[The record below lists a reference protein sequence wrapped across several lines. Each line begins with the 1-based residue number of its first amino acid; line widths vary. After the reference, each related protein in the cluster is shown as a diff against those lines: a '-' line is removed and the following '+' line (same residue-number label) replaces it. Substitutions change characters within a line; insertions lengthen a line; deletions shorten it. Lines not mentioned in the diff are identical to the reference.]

1 MQDQLQVVP
10 ATTKEVF
17 ANHSYDAMWAT
28 EEVEPGSG
36 AEIYYP
42 YLTASTCVR
51 DQVIHTAATAQ

>member
-28 EEVEPGSG
+28 EEVNLAVVLKS
-36 AEIYYP
+36 I
-42 YLTASTCVR
+42 TR
-51 DQVIHTAATAQ
+51 I